1 MSVDEVMVK
10 IKKEIIDEVTLSD
23 QKCDMWDINEI
34 NYDLYKTQDDS
45 NNGQKGLSVQQI
57 SVQDDFVLNQKE
69 SRNNQKLTISEIK
82 CETSDINNVVL
93 SESEIKHQDENEE
106 EDYGLCHDC
115 PYGNLL
121 AEEDCAIPQSKMT
134 RRKFLFSPRHFTE
147 HNEFTYSTSSVKKLT
162 YSKKKNVYSGPGNY
176 NIKFLTGETLGFS
189 KKKNPYSGPGN
200 YNIKSFTGET
210 LGLKLSNL
218 SKPINNSHLPIKA
231 RIKNS
236 KIELKQSLSTSR
248 TMNLNSMSVYPST
261 LTNNTLTPFST
272 ISNTINVP
280 KMSINN
286 DTIQNNVLPKS
297 SIRPSLNSDCWYD
310 PVSDLYIPYIPMLP
324 GLHLLSK

>member
-1 MSVDEVMVK
+1 MSGEEVMVK
-10 IKKEIIDEVTLSD
+10 IKKEIIDEVTLMSD
-23 QKCDMWDINEI
+23 QKCDINQLWDIDEI
-34 NYDLYKTQDDS
+34 YKTHDDS
-45 NNGQKGLSVQQI
+45 NNGQK
-57 SVQDDFVLNQKE
+57 
-69 SRNNQKLTISEIK
+69 LTISEIQ

-93 SESEIKHQDENEE
+93 SENEIKHQDENEE
-106 EDYGLCHDC
+106 EDYGLSHDC

-121 AEEDCAIPQSKMT
+121 PKENCAIEQSKMT
-134 RRKFLFSPRHFTE
+134 RRKFLFSPRHFKE
-147 HNEFTYSTSSVKKLT
+147 HNEFTFSTSSVKKLT
-162 YSKKKNVYSGPGNY
+162 YSKKKNKYNGPGNY
-176 NIKFLTGETLGFS
+176 NIKF
-189 KKKNPYSGPGN
+189 
-200 YNIKSFTGET
+200 FTGET

-236 KIELKQSLSTSR
+236 KIELKPSLSTSR

-286 DTIQNNVLPKS
+286 DTIQNNVLPKL

-324 GLHLLSK
+324 GLNLLSK

>member
-1 MSVDEVMVK
+1 MIQIMVK
-10 IKKEIIDEVTLSD
+10 
-23 QKCDMWDINEI
+23 
-34 NYDLYKTQDDS
+34 
-45 NNGQKGLSVQQI
+45 KGLSVQQI
-57 SVQDDFVLNQKE
+57 SFQDDFVLNQKE

-162 YSKKKNVYSGPGNY
+162 YSKKKN
-176 NIKFLTGETLGFS
+176 
-189 KKKNPYSGPGN
+189 PYSGPGN

-210 LGLKLSNL
+210 LGSKVSNL

-236 KIELKQSLSTSR
+236 KIELKPSLSTSR

-324 GLHLLSK
+324 GLNLLSK

>member
-10 IKKEIIDEVTLSD
+10 IKKEIIDEVTFSD
-23 QKCDMWDINEI
+23 QKCDINQMWDINEI
-34 NYDLYKTQDDS
+34 NYDVYKTEDDS

-57 SVQDDFVLNQKE
+57 SIQDDFVLNQKE

-162 YSKKKNVYSGPGNY
+162 YSKKKHVYSGPGNY
-176 NIKFLTGETLGFS
+176 NIKF
-189 KKKNPYSGPGN
+189 
-200 YNIKSFTGET
+200 FTGET
-210 LGLKLSNL
+210 LKVSNL

-286 DTIQNNVLPKS
+286 DTIQNNVLPKL

-324 GLHLLSK
+324 GLNLLSK